1 MKKKLFFT
9 VTNDLVYDQRMIR
22 ICGSLSAA
30 GYDVTLVGRR
40 NKNAPPLG
48 TQPFRQHRL
57 RTWCTRGKGFYVEY
71 NLRLFFFLLTKKMSA
86 VCAIDLDTILPCYL
100 VSRIRRIP
108 RLYDAHELFCEMQ
121 EVVSRPLIYRSWKA
135 IERLCVPKFPIGY
148 TVNDLIA
155 DEFFRLYGVRYSV
168 IRNVPMLRA
177 EPSPAA
183 VTPASFPE
191 TRNPVSPAT
200 GHLVSSGALLSS
212 GAPFPA
218 GAPPLPSG
226 RFILYQGAVNEGR
239 CFESLIPAMQTVDA
253 PLLICGEGNFMEQ
266 ARALVRQY
274 NLEDKVL
281 FRGMVRPEDL
291 PPITRSAYIG
301 VTLFD
306 RLGAS
311 NYYSLANRFF
321 DYIHAGIPQ
330 IAVDYPAYR
339 EINNSYRIAVLVNE
353 PGIREISDAL
363 NMLLNNTELYHTL
376 LANCKQARLYYNWQE
391 EEKKLVRLYQRLFD
405 NSFSVHNFI

>member
-40 NKNAPPLG
+40 NKKAPPLG
-48 TQPFRQHRL
+48 TQPFHQHRL
-57 RTWCTRGKGFYVEY
+57 PTWFRSGKGFYIEY
-71 NLRLFFFLLTKKMSA
+71 NLRLFAFLLGKKMA
-86 VCAIDLDTILPCYL
+86 ALCAIDLDTILPCYL

-121 EVVSRPLIYRSWKA
+121 EVVSRPIIYRSWKA

-168 IRNVPMLRA
+168 IRNAPVLQPEPPPDDNIPPHSPVRA
-177 EPSPAA
+177 GTTAPPSPGAA
-183 VTPASFPE
+183 
-191 TRNPVSPAT
+191 
-200 GHLVSSGALLSS
+200 
-212 GAPFPA
+212 
-218 GAPPLPSG
+218 PLPAG

-239 CFESLIPAMQTVDA
+239 CFESLIPAMQTVGA

-266 ARALVRQY
+266 ALALVRQY
-274 NLEDKVL
+274 GLEDKVL

-301 VTLFD
+301 ITLFD
-306 RLGAS
+306 RRGTS

-330 IAVDYPAYR
+330 IAVNYPAYE
-339 EINNSYRIAVLVNE
+339 EINNSYRIAVLVDE
-353 PGIREISDAL
+353 PGVREISDAL
-363 NMLLNNTELYHTL
+363 NTLLNNTELYHTL
-376 LANCKQARLYYNWQE
+376 SANCEQARLYYNWQE
-391 EEKKLVRLYQRLFD
+391 EEKKLVRVYQQIL
-405 NSFSVHNFI
+405 N

>member
-30 GYDVTLVGRR
+30 GYDVILVGRK
-40 NKNAPPLG
+40 NKHAPPLG
-48 TQPFRQHRL
+48 TQPFRQRRL
-57 RTWCTRGKGFYVEY
+57 TTWFRRGKGFYIEY
-71 NLRLFFFLLTKKMSA
+71 NLRLFFFLLTQKMSGI
-86 VCAIDLDTILPCYL
+86 CAIDLDTILPCYF
-100 VSRIRRIP
+100 VSRIRRVP

-121 EVVSRPLIYRSWKA
+121 EVVTRPAIYKMWKTV
-135 IERLCVPKFPIGY
+135 ERFCVPKFQIGY

-155 DEFFRLYGVRYSV
+155 NEIFRLYGVKYAV
-168 IRNVPMLRA
+168 IRNAPVLRP
-177 EPSPAA
+177 ESP
-183 VTPASFPE
+183 PA
-191 TRNPVSPAT
+191 R
-200 GHLVSSGALLSS
+200 GI
-212 GAPFPA
+212 
-218 GAPPLPSG
+218 APPLPAG

-274 NLEDKVL
+274 GLEEKVI

-291 PPITRSAYIG
+291 PPITRLAYIG
-301 VTLFD
+301 ITLFD
-306 RLGAS
+306 RQGIS

-330 IAVDYPAYR
+330 LAVNYPAYQ
-339 EINNSYRIAVLVNE
+339 EINNSYRIAVLVDE

-363 NMLLNNTELYHTL
+363 NALLNNTELYHTL

-391 EEKKLVRLYQRLFD
+391 EENKLVRLYHQHFCPQLF
-405 NSFSVHNFI
+405 N

>member
-22 ICGSLSAA
+22 ICSSLSAA

-40 NKNAPPLG
+40 NSNAPPLG
-48 TQPFRQHRL
+48 TQPFRQYRL
-57 RTWCTRGKGFYVEY
+57 RTWFRSGKGFYIEY
-71 NLRLFFFLLTKKMSA
+71 NLRLFFLLLTQKMSA
-86 VCAIDLDTILPCYL
+86 LCAIDLDTILPCYL

-121 EVVSRPLIYRSWKA
+121 EVVSRPGIYRIWKA
-135 IERLCVPKFPIGY
+135 VERFCVPKFPNGY

-155 DEFFRLYGVRYSV
+155 DEFFRLYGVRYAV
-168 IRNVPMLRA
+168 IRNAPVLR
-177 EPSPAA
+177 PDPAA
-183 VTPASFPE
+183 DIARLPIA
-191 TRNPVSPAT
+191 
-200 GHLVSSGALLSS
+200 
-212 GAPFPA
+212 
-218 GAPPLPSG
+218 APPLPAG

-274 NLEDKVL
+274 GLENKVI

-301 VTLFD
+301 ITLFD
-306 RLGAS
+306 RQGTS

-330 IAVDYPAYR
+330 LAVNYPAYQ
-339 EINNSYRIAVLVNE
+339 EINNSYRIAVLVDK

-363 NMLLNNTELYHTL
+363 NRLLNNTELYHTL

-391 EEKKLVRLYQRLFD
+391 EEKKLVRIYQQLFCPQFF
-405 NSFSVHNFI
+405 N

>member
-40 NKNAPPLG
+40 NKKAPPLG
-48 TQPFRQHRL
+48 TQPFHQHRL
-57 RTWCTRGKGFYVEY
+57 PTWFRRGKGFYIEY
-71 NLRLFFFLLTKKMSA
+71 NLRLFAFLLGKKMSA
-86 VCAIDLDTILPCYL
+86 LCAIDLDTILPCYL

-108 RLYDAHELFCEMQ
+108 RVYDAHELFCEMQ
-121 EVVSRPLIYRSWKA
+121 EVVSRPIIYSSWKA

-168 IRNVPMLRA
+168 IRNVPVLQPEPPPADNIPPHPPVRA
-177 EPSPAA
+177 GAAPPPSPGAA
-183 VTPASFPE
+183 
-191 TRNPVSPAT
+191 
-200 GHLVSSGALLSS
+200 
-212 GAPFPA
+212 
-218 GAPPLPSG
+218 PLPAG

-239 CFESLIPAMQTVDA
+239 CFETLIPAMQTVDA

-266 ARALVRQY
+266 AVALVRQY
-274 NLEDKVL
+274 GLEDKVL

-301 VTLFD
+301 ITLFD
-306 RLGAS
+306 RRGTS

-330 IAVDYPAYR
+330 IAVNYPAYE
-339 EINNSYRIAVLVNE
+339 EINNSYRIAVLVDE
-353 PGIREISDAL
+353 PGVREISDAL
-363 NMLLNNTELYHTL
+363 NTLLNNTELYHTL
-376 LANCKQARLYYNWQE
+376 SANCEQARLYYNWQE
-391 EEKKLVRLYQRLFD
+391 EEKKLVRVYQQIL
-405 NSFSVHNFI
+405 N

>member
-40 NKNAPPLG
+40 NKHAPPLG
-48 TQPFRQHRL
+48 TQPFHQRRL
-57 RTWCTRGKGFYVEY
+57 PTWFRRGKGFYIEY

-86 VCAIDLDTILPCYL
+86 VCAIDLDTILPCYF
-100 VSRIRRIP
+100 VSWIRRIP

-121 EVVSRPLIYRSWKA
+121 EVVSRPAIYKIWKA
-135 IERLCVPKFPIGY
+135 IERFCVPKMPIGY
-148 TVNDLIA
+148 TINDLIA
-155 DEFFRLYGVRYSV
+155 NEFFKLYGVRYAV
-168 IRNVPMLRA
+168 IRNVPVLGPVMTN
-177 EPSPAA
+177 PTSP
-183 VTPASFPE
+183 V
-191 TRNPVSPAT
+191 
-200 GHLVSSGALLSS
+200 
-212 GAPFPA
+212 
-218 GAPPLPSG
+218 APPLPAG

-253 PLLICGEGNFMEQ
+253 PLLICGDGNFMEQ
-266 ARALVRQY
+266 ARTLVRQY
-274 NLEDKVL
+274 GLEDKVI

-291 PPITRSAYIG
+291 GAITRSAYAGI
-301 VTLFD
+301 TLFD
-306 RLGAS
+306 RQGTS

-330 IAVDYPAYR
+330 LAVNYPAYR
-339 EINNSYRIAVLVNE
+339 EINNSCRIAVLVDE
-353 PGIREISDAL
+353 PGVREISDAL
-363 NMLLNNTELYHTL
+363 NTLLNNTELYHTL

-391 EEKKLVRLYQRLFD
+391 EEIKLVRLYQQLFCPQLF
-405 NSFSVHNFI
+405 N

>member
-22 ICGSLSAA
+22 ICSSLSAA

-40 NKNAPPLG
+40 NSNAPPLG
-48 TQPFRQHRL
+48 TQPFRQYRL
-57 RTWCTRGKGFYVEY
+57 RTWFRSGKGFYIEY
-71 NLRLFFFLLTKKMSA
+71 NLRLFFLLLTQKMSA
-86 VCAIDLDTILPCYL
+86 LCAIDLDTILPCYL

-121 EVVSRPLIYRSWKA
+121 EVVSRPGIYRIWKA
-135 IERLCVPKFPIGY
+135 VERFCVPKFPNGY

-155 DEFFRLYGVRYSV
+155 DEFFRLYGVRYAV
-168 IRNVPMLRA
+168 IRNAPVLR
-177 EPSPAA
+177 PDPAA
-183 VTPASFPE
+183 DIARLPIA
-191 TRNPVSPAT
+191 
-200 GHLVSSGALLSS
+200 
-212 GAPFPA
+212 
-218 GAPPLPSG
+218 APPLPAG

-274 NLEDKVL
+274 GLENKVI

-301 VTLFD
+301 ITLFD
-306 RLGAS
+306 RQGTS

-330 IAVDYPAYR
+330 LAVNYPAYQ
-339 EINNSYRIAVLVNE
+339 EINNSYRIAVLVDK

-363 NMLLNNTELYHTL
+363 NRLLNNTELYHTL

-391 EEKKLVRLYQRLFD
+391 EEKKLVRLYQRLFG

>member
-57 RTWCTRGKGFYVEY
+57 RTWYTRGKGFYIEY

-121 EVVSRPLIYRSWKA
+121 EVVSRPSVYRSWKA

-168 IRNVPMLRA
+168 IRNLPLLR
-177 EPSPAA
+177 PDSPPGDAA
-183 VTPASFPE
+183 
-191 TRNPVSPAT
+191 
-200 GHLVSSGALLSS
+200 
-212 GAPFPA
+212 
-218 GAPPLPSG
+218 PLPAG

-253 PLLICGEGNFMEQ
+253 PLLICGEGNFIEQ

-306 RLGAS
+306 RRGAS

-363 NMLLNNTELYHTL
+363 NTLLNNTELYHTL

-391 EEKKLVRLYQRLFD
+391 EEKKLVRLYQRLFG

>member
-22 ICGSLSAA
+22 ICSSLSAA
-30 GYDVTLVGRR
+30 GYDVTLVGRK
-40 NKNAPPLG
+40 NKKAPPLEM
-48 TQPFRQHRL
+48 QPFHQHRL
-57 RTWCTRGKGFYVEY
+57 ATWFRRGKGFYIEY
-71 NLRLFFFLLTKKMSA
+71 NLRLFAFLLGKKMTA
-86 VCAIDLDTILPCYL
+86 LCAIDLDTILPCYL
-100 VSRIRRIP
+100 VSRIRGVP
-108 RLYDAHELFCEMQ
+108 RFYDAHELFCEMQ
-121 EVVSRPLIYRSWKA
+121 EVVSRPIIYRSWKA

-168 IRNVPMLRA
+168 IRNAPVLQSEPPQADNLPPHSPVRA
-177 EPSPAA
+177 GATTPPSPGAA
-183 VTPASFPE
+183 
-191 TRNPVSPAT
+191 
-200 GHLVSSGALLSS
+200 
-212 GAPFPA
+212 
-218 GAPPLPSG
+218 PLPAG

-266 ARALVRQY
+266 ALALVRQY
-274 NLEDKVL
+274 GLEDKVL

-301 VTLFD
+301 ITLFD
-306 RLGAS
+306 RRGTS

-330 IAVDYPAYR
+330 IAVNYPAYE
-339 EINNSYRIAVLVNE
+339 EINNSYRIAVLVDE
-353 PGIREISDAL
+353 PGVREISDAL
-363 NMLLNNTELYHTL
+363 NTLLNNTELYHTL
-376 LANCKQARLYYNWQE
+376 SANCEQARLYYNWQE
-391 EEKKLVRLYQRLFD
+391 EEKKLVRLYQQIL
-405 NSFSVHNFI
+405 N

>member
-1 MKKKLFFT
+1 MKKRLFFT

-48 TQPFRQHRL
+48 TQPFRQYRL
-57 RTWCTRGKGFYVEY
+57 RTWYTRGKGFYIEY

-121 EVVSRPLIYRSWKA
+121 EVVSRPSIYRSWKA

-168 IRNVPMLRA
+168 IRNLPLLR
-177 EPSPAA
+177 PDSPPGDAA
-183 VTPASFPE
+183 
-191 TRNPVSPAT
+191 
-200 GHLVSSGALLSS
+200 
-212 GAPFPA
+212 
-218 GAPPLPSG
+218 PLPAG

-301 VTLFD
+301 ITLFD
-306 RLGAS
+306 RRGAS

-363 NMLLNNTELYHTL
+363 NTLLNNTELYHTL

-391 EEKKLVRLYQRLFD
+391 EEKKLVRLYQRLFG